1 MFSLILLAILQGIA
15 EFLPISS
22 SGHLVLGKTLL
33 GISEGDAT
41 IEIFLHFGTLLAIIV
56 FYRRRL
62 WAIVCALFNRKF
74 RDENFKLALFVVW
87 ASIPAGIVGFLWE
100 DEIEKLFSS
109 PLLASSMLIIT
120 AAILLSTIFAGN
132 RQNFRWNYLS
142 TMLIGVAQ
150 AFAILPGISRSGST
164 IAMALWLGAN
174 SDDAAEFS
182 FILAIPALTGAAA
195 IKARDMISAK
205 ILPPPELYLATV
217 ISAIVGYFAL
227 ALLIPILKRRK
238 LWLFGIYCAFVGILG
253 IILIH
258 FR

>member
-1 MFSLILLAILQGIA
+1 MVSLILLAILQGIA

-62 WAIVCALFNRKF
+62 WAIVCAFFNRKF

-109 PLLASSMLIIT
+109 PLLASSMLIVT
-120 AAILLSTIFAGN
+120 AAILLSTIFASN

-182 FILAIPALTGAAA
+182 FILAIPALTGAAV
-195 IKARDMISAK
+195 IKAKDMISAK

-227 ALLIPILKRRK
+227 ALLIPVLKRRK